1 MMRRTMRTG
10 LWTAVCAAALA
21 CGAETQPEDDGEVS
35 SNIFGI
41 IKIESV
47 TTNTIIAVPW
57 TWYSAE
63 EPAATHIP
71 SDKLV
76 KTTNLT
82 DGDRLLQYR
91 RDGERGDHYE
101 SWILE
106 DGEWTPIPTVTSN
119 AVYQA
124 VSGADGAVSVRGYG
138 LWLVRQHPV
147 YTEGPDKGKP
157 IPFWLHGQ
165 SIIRQEVS
173 KAYGGTRTKPTY
185 TMMGNPYC
193 EPVRINDLAFAGDI
207 GRDDRI
213 IVPNGANASKYLEY
227 KSKKG
232 WRWARPT
239 ESGDALQN
247 TYDYDVSVPAGTG
260 FWYVRRTAGD
270 LTVTWPMPED
280 D

>member
-1 MMRRTMRTG
+1 MKKTMLKG
-10 LWTAVCAAALA
+10 VWAALCVAVLA
-21 CGAETQPEDDGEVS
+21 CGAETPPEDDGEVS
-35 SNIFGI
+35 SNIFGV
-41 IKIESV
+41 IKIESM

-63 EPAATHIP
+63 EAGATHIP

-82 DGDRLLQYR
+82 EGDLLLQYR
-91 RDGERGDHYE
+91 FDNARGDHYE
-101 SWILE
+101 SWVLK
-106 DGEWTPIPTVTSN
+106 DGEWQPTMTVTSN

-138 LWLVRQHPV
+138 LWLARQRPV
-147 YTEGPDKGKP
+147 YTEGPDKGKAV
-157 IPFWLHGQ
+157 PFWLHGQ

-193 EPVRINDLAFAGDI
+193 EPVRINDLVFEGEI

-227 KSKKG
+227 KQVKG

-239 ESGDALQN
+239 MTDGALQN
-247 TYDYDVSVPAGTG
+247 TYDYDVTIPAGTG

-270 LTVTWPMPED
+270 LTVTWPMPQD